1 MGLYKKLEKVLWV
14 VLILMF
20 VFSLVFDWVK
30 DFVGSGASFTDVAFV
45 LTIISGAALLL
56 ERFLV
61 GPGKGKSYS
70 SAESFALL
78 LVFVYMI
85 VMMLQAKGIM
95 NLSVLG
101 NDQRSLWILAPALA
115 LLWFTKTIAPEIE
128 QKDKE
133 RIENRKKKFKNRDR

>member
-20 VFSLVFDWVK
+20 IFSLVFDWVK

-45 LTIISGAALLL
+45 LTMISGAALLL

-61 GPGKGKSYS
+61 GPGKGKIYTTT
-70 SAESFALL
+70 ESFGLL
-78 LVFVYMI
+78 LVFAYMV
-85 VMMLQAKGIM
+85 VMLLQAKGLLT
-95 NLSVLG
+95 LSILG

>member
-1 MGLYKKLEKVLWV
+1 MGLYKKLEKVLWA

-30 DFVGSGASFTDVAFV
+30 DFVGSSASFTDVAFV
-45 LTIISGAALLL
+45 LTIISGVSLLM

-61 GPGKGKSYS
+61 GPGRGKNYT
-70 SAESFALL
+70 ATESFALL
-78 LVFVYMI
+78 LVFVYMF
-85 VMMLQAKGIM
+85 VMMFQAKGLLT
-95 NLSVLG
+95 LSILG

-133 RIENRKKKFKNRDR
+133 RIEKNKKKFKNRDR

>member
-1 MGLYKKLEKVLWV
+1 MKLYSILEKVLWA

-30 DFVGSGASFTDVAFV
+30 DFVGSSTSFTDVAFI

-61 GPGKGKSYS
+61 GPGKGKSYTS
-70 SAESFALL
+70 GESFALL
-78 LVFVYMI
+78 LVFVYML
-85 VMMLQAKGIM
+85 VMMLQAKGIFT
-95 NLSVLG
+95 LSVLG

-115 LLWFTKTIAPEIE
+115 LLWFTKTIAPDIE
-128 QKDKE
+128 KKDKE
-133 RIENRKKKFKNRDR
+133 RIEQKKKKFKNRER